1 MLRPALLSLTL
12 IAAALPAV
20 ADECPALIKEFEA
33 ALKTTEANYV
43 TKAEASAL
51 IEQARAQDANGQPEL
66 CAETVQQALATL
78 SQ

>member
-1 MLRPALLSLTL
+1 LSLTL

-20 ADECPALIKEFEA
+20 ADECPALIKEFES
-33 ALKTTEANYV
+33 ALETAEANDD
-43 TKAEASAL
+43 TKAEASKL
-51 IEQARAQDANGQPEL
+51 IEQARVQDANGQPEL

>member
-12 IAAALPAV
+12 IAPALPAA

-33 ALKTTEANYV
+33 ALKTAEANDE
-43 TKAEASAL
+43 TKAEASKL